1 MPDSSFP
8 RGDAHAELCHRFS
21 LLAGGPASAYE
32 IALAVACAIDADAS
46 VAGIEDDFDQLI
58 APLQRRQIAASEL
71 LAEMRAAGFSGPNN
85 GVVGVAHSHIGQ
97 VIARREGIPISLAI
111 VLIEAAQ
118 RCGLQC
124 HGINYPGH
132 FLVSLEQ
139 TVVDP
144 LSMQPLGAEDIAR
157 MDVRALVPA
166 GEQGIGLRM
175 LNNLKALSTAARDW
189 SRLLDLLDYQVALT
203 GSDEALASTLHFERG
218 EVWEQLGVLDLARE
232 AYIECA
238 RSCPHPDLAQ
248 KAQVRA
254 GELPSEGG
262 TVH

>member
-8 RGDAHAELCHRFS
+8 QGDAHIELCQRFT
-21 LLAGGPASAYE
+21 LLAGAPTSAYE
-32 IALAVACAIDADAS
+32 VSVAVAQAIDADAS
-46 VAGIEDDFDQLI
+46 VAGIEADFDQLI
-58 APLQRRQIAASEL
+58 EPWQRRQIVASEL
-71 LAEMRAAGFSGPNN
+71 LAEMGAAGFSGPRQ

-97 VIARREGIPISLAI
+97 VIARREGIPITLAI
-111 VLIEAAQ
+111 VLIEAAR

-166 GEQGIGLRM
+166 GEQSIGLRM
-175 LNNLKALSTAARDW
+175 LNNLKALSAAARDW

-203 GSDEALASTLHFERG
+203 GTDEALASTLHFERA

-232 AYIECA
+232 AYMECA
-238 RSCPHPDLAQ
+238 SSCPHPDLAQ
-248 KAQVRA
+248 RAQERA

-262 TVH
+262 TIH